1 MYLLFILNCIYFFV
15 IILER
20 FIFVC
25 AGSLM
30 LHWDFLQLQRAG
42 ATLLAVASLAAEHR
56 PRHAVSVAVAP
67 GL

>member
-1 MYLLFILNCIYFFV
+1 
-15 IILER
+15 
-20 FIFVC
+20 
-25 AGSLM
+25 M

-67 GL
+67 RL